1 MKKKIYVFLLIFSA
15 LLFAASLISNLSG
28 NIDLTGIFLIAA
40 FVALATGVRGFPGLI
55 GFSYTLW
62 IFTAVTVSMFYPQY
76 LTSVGGFRL
85 SRLIT
90 PLLQVIMFGMG
101 SQMSFNDFAGII
113 KMPKGVIIG
122 VFAQF
127 SLMPLIALGIANI
140 FNFPPEIAAGI
151 ILIGCV
157 PSGLASNVMS
167 FLARANVPL
176 AVTLAAVTTLLS
188 PLLTPLLM
196 EKLAG
201 QFIEVD
207 FWSMMLDILNMIIL
221 PIIAG
226 FIFNLFLKREADKLS
241 IIVQLASYPV
251 IMVLT
256 GLVFVRVK
264 DATMVQFLIQFAKM
278 IGIFYLLPIAGGLL
292 FLKAFRGDKKIMEK
306 ILSLISMIGI
316 ALIVTVITAS
326 GRDSLL
332 TVGVLLVITSILHN
346 FAGYTLGYLLAW
358 LFRMP
363 EKDRRTIAFEVGMQN
378 GGLASG
384 LANQMGKLAT
394 VGLAPAIFG
403 PLMNITGSVLANW
416 WRGKPVKQHLTPN
429 PSPRG
434 EGLLKPLD

>member
-1 MKKKIYVFLLIFSA
+1 MKKKLFSGMLIVSA
-15 LLFAASLISNLSG
+15 LLFTGSLFSFLSN
-28 NIDLTGIFLIAA
+28 NIKITGILLIAG
-40 FVALATGVRGFPGLI
+40 FVALSTGVRGFEKLK

-76 LTSVGGFRL
+76 LISVGGFRL

-90 PLLQVIMFGMG
+90 PLLQLIMFGMG

-113 KMPKGVIIG
+113 KMPKGVLIG
-122 VFAQF
+122 VIAQF
-127 SLMPLIALGIANI
+127 TIMPLVALGIANI
-140 FNFPPEIAAGI
+140 FDFPAEIAAGI

-176 AVTLAAVTTLLS
+176 AVTLASVTTLLS
-188 PLLTPLLM
+188 PLVTPLLM

-221 PIIAG
+221 PVVAG
-226 FIFNLFLKREADKLS
+226 FIFNLFIRKETDRRSK
-241 IIVQLASYPV
+241 IIQLVSYPF
-251 IMVLT
+251 IMILT
-256 GLVFVRVK
+256 GLVFIKAK
-264 DATMVQFLIQFAKM
+264 DASFSRFLIQLAKM
-278 IGIFYLLPIAGGLL
+278 LAVFYLLPMAGGTM
-292 FLKAFRGDKKIMEK
+292 FRIVFGEDKKIIEK
-306 ILSLISMIGI
+306 ILSMVSMVGI

-332 TVGVLLVITSILHN
+332 NVGLLLMVTSILHN
-346 FAGYTLGYLLAW
+346 VTGYALGYCLAW

-416 WRGKPVKQHLTPN
+416 WRGKPVSEVRSEK
-429 PSPRG
+429 
-434 EGLLKPLD
+434 

>member
-1 MKKKIYVFLLIFSA
+1 MKKKIYVFLLVLSL
-15 LLFAASLISNLSG
+15 LLFAGALILHLSG
-28 NIDLTGIFLIAA
+28 SINFTGLFMIAG
-40 FVALATGVRGFPGLI
+40 FVALSTGVRGFEKFKGI
-55 GFSYTLW
+55 SYTLW

-90 PLLQVIMFGMG
+90 PLLQLIMFGMG

-122 VFAQF
+122 VVAQF
-127 SLMPLIALGIANI
+127 SIMPLVALSIANI
-140 FNFPPEIAAGI
+140 FNFPPEISAGI

-188 PLLTPLLM
+188 PFITPLLM

-221 PIIAG
+221 PIVAG
-226 FIFNLFLKREADKLS
+226 FIFNLFLKKEATKRS
-241 IIVQLASYPV
+241 KIIQLVCYPL

-256 GLVFVRVK
+256 GLVYVKAK
-264 DATMVQFLIQFAKM
+264 DATLAEFLVQLAKM
-278 IGIFYLLPIAGGLL
+278 AGVFYFLPMAGGIL

-306 ILSLISMIGI
+306 ILSMISMVGI

-326 GRDSLL
+326 GRDSLM
-332 TVGVLLVITSILHN
+332 TVGLLLVVTSILHN
-346 FAGYTLGYLLAW
+346 FTGYTLGYLLAW

-403 PLMNITGSVLANW
+403 PLMNITGSVLANL
-416 WRGKPVKQHLTPN
+416 WRGKPIKDIDNKQ
-429 PSPRG
+429 
-434 EGLLKPLD
+434 D

>member
-1 MKKKIYVFLLIFSA
+1 MNKRLAKISLILAGVFLTGSA
-15 LLFAASLISNLSG
+15 ISYLVG
-28 NIDLTGIFLIAA
+28 NITATGIFLIAG
-40 FVALATGVRGFPGLI
+40 FVGIATGVRGFEKLK

-62 IFTAVTVSMFYPQY
+62 IFAAVTVSMFYPQY
-76 LTSVGGFRL
+76 FTSVGDFKL

-90 PLLQVIMFGMG
+90 PLLQIIMFGMG

-113 KMPKGVIIG
+113 RMPKGVIIG
-122 VFAQF
+122 VVAQF
-127 SLMPLIALGIANI
+127 TLMPLIALGIANI
-140 FNFPPEIAAGI
+140 FSFPPEIAAGI

-176 AVTLAAVTTLLS
+176 AVTLAAVTTLIS
-188 PLLTPLLM
+188 PLVTPILM

-221 PIIAG
+221 PVIAG
-226 FIFNLFLKREADKLS
+226 FIFNLFLKKEGTKRSK
-241 IIVQLASYPV
+241 IIQLVSYPF
-251 IMVLT
+251 IMIVT
-256 GLVFVRVK
+256 GLVFIKAK
-264 DATMVQFLIQFAKM
+264 DATFAQFLIQFAKI
-278 IGIFYLLPIAGGLL
+278 IGIFYLLPMAGGIL
-292 FLKAFRGDKKIMEK
+292 FLKTLGGDKKIMEK
-306 ILSLISMIGI
+306 VLSLVSMVGI

-332 TVGVLLVITSILHN
+332 TVGILLMVTSILHN

-358 LFRMP
+358 VFRMP

-416 WRGKPVKQHLTPN
+416 WRGRPVNEDKSEKVVSDEL
-429 PSPRG
+429 
-434 EGLLKPLD
+434 

>member
-1 MKKKIYVFLLIFSA
+1 MKRRIFLTLLLFSA
-15 LLFAASLISNLSG
+15 LFFTASASLFITG
-28 NIDLTGIFLIAA
+28 NTRLAGVFLIAG
-40 FVALATGVRGFPGLI
+40 FVALSTGVRGFEKLK

-76 LTSVGGFRL
+76 LISVGGFRL

-90 PLLQVIMFGMG
+90 PLLQLIMFGMG

-113 KMPKGVIIG
+113 RMPKGVLIG
-122 VFAQF
+122 VVAQF
-127 SLMPLIALGIANI
+127 SIMPLIALGIANI
-140 FNFPPEIAAGI
+140 FDFPAEIAAGI

-188 PLLTPLLM
+188 PLITPLLM
-196 EKLAG
+196 AKLAG

-221 PIIAG
+221 PVIAG
-226 FIFNLFLKREADKLS
+226 FIFNLFLRKETNRGSK
-241 IIVQLASYPV
+241 IVQLISYPLV
-251 IMVLT
+251 MILT
-256 GLVFVRVK
+256 GLVFIKAK
-264 DATMVQFLIQFAKM
+264 DASFIQFIIQLAKM
-278 IGIFYLLPIAGGLL
+278 LAIFYLLPMAGGIL
-292 FLKAFRGDKKIMEK
+292 FRIVFGGDKKIMEK
-306 ILSLISMIGI
+306 TLSMVSMVGI
-316 ALIVTVITAS
+316 AMIVTVITAS

-332 TVGVLLVITSILHN
+332 NVGLLLMVTSILHN
-346 FAGYTLGYLLAW
+346 ITGYTLGYCLAW

-363 EKDRRTIAFEVGMQN
+363 ERDRRTIAFEVGMQN

-416 WRGKPVKQHLTPN
+416 WRGKPVKEADGGPDKSG
-429 PSPRG
+429 SPLCFDRQ
-434 EGLLKPLD
+434 